1 MMDFYE
7 YEELLEEENRQ
18 NLQHW
23 GIPKMKWGIRRFQN
37 YDGTL
42 TPAGRERYGVGEGKK
57 QGSETNSNSNSNSNS
72 TPKKRNIRDLSNEEL
87 REKTERLRL
96 ENEFTRQSY
105 AQLQLAQGPQ
115 IQQGKSFLQK
125 AADLSKTINTL
136 AVNTNSILRVFTGK
150 DIATMIGAKAGID
163 VKQAK
168 DAANSDAIKK
178 LKSDIA
184 SEIDKSLKKTNE
196 KKAKSEAKKE
206 AKEDKKKETSSDEKK
221 EGYGLVGNKW
231 GKERGK
237 ESKEDK
243 KKVGESGTERS
254 YWDSSDVNG
263 KMSYSSAI
271 KTETYRESGKGKT
284 KFVDV
289 GTDFVGQLLDTN
301 TDYASYVQGDEAQV
315 DLSSAEDWLKKIG
328 AY

>member
-1 MMDFYE
+1 MDFYE

-18 NLQHW
+18 ALQHW
-23 GIPKMKWGIRRFQN
+23 GIPKMKWGVRRFQN

-57 QGSETNSNSNSNSNS
+57 QDSSEQPA
-72 TPKKRNIRDLSNEEL
+72 PKKRNIRDLSNDEL

-184 SEIDKSLKKTNE
+184 SEIDKSLKKANE
-196 KKAKSEAKKE
+196 KNAKSEAKKE
-206 AKEDKKKETSSDEKK
+206 AKEDKKKEASSDEKK
-221 EGYGLVGNKW
+221 DKSKAK
-231 GKERGK
+231 KEVNK
-237 ESKEDK
+237 ESNKESNN
-243 KKVGESGTERS
+243 ESGTERS

-271 KTETYRESGKGKT
+271 KTETYRESGKEKT